1 MSIASFLVEGLQVVA
16 SIQSPPP
23 PTCGQFPAS
32 FLAVIDQNIDA
43 PDFFIVADPELTFF
57 KQVLNFRDIEESKT
71 FDNAIKFFNES
82 YGLDFSLSPPT
93 DQNEYFYQNAKM
105 GQFRLA
111 EEVDNVVTLNNWI
124 QTGNTRST
132 CYRIRD
138 RGFQVKFSDDQ
149 VVHGSYALDI
159 TYNNILEQC
168 RKVYIVNVVETWLK
182 RMNMLVFS

>member
-1 MSIASFLVEGLQVVA
+1 M
-16 SIQSPPP
+16 
-23 PTCGQFPAS
+23 
-32 FLAVIDQNIDA
+32 
-43 PDFFIVADPELTFF
+43 
-57 KQVLNFRDIEESKT
+57 
-71 FDNAIKFFNES
+71 FDNAIKFFNET

-105 GQFRLA
+105 GPFRLA

-132 CYRIRD
+132 CYRIRE

-159 TYNNILEQC
+159 AYNNILEQC
-168 RKVYIVNVVETWLK
+168 RKVYIENVVETWLK
-182 RMNMLVFS
+182 RMDMLVFS